1 MAWATQP
8 MTAPQSPRHPRGERD
23 DRSTSWCRA
32 HADGDEAGPHPVHRR
47 TRRRTRIRGLRTP
60 RGLGVRLHPRPRT
73 LRTQRIKVVS
83 GILSVWGRT
92 PATLAMSAA
101 TLHQISGGRYV
112 LGLGASTGAL
122 VKGFHG
128 IPYANPAAKLRDVT
142 RMFARCS
149 RASGLASTASRGRGR
164 LGRPPV
170 PDLPIWLAALAR
182 SKGSWRRRRSC
193 RTGVISS
200 SSRSRA
206 RAWAIWL
213 GETGHGG
220 HVHG

>member
-1 MAWATQP
+1 MTDRRRGVALTP
-8 MTAPQSPRHPRGERD
+8 METRLDLIRCIGELAD
-23 DRSTSWCRA
+23 ELGYEVCALPEGLGFDSTLVLA
-32 HADGDEAGPHPVHRR
+32 EVALR
-47 TRRRTRIRGLRTP
+47 TR
-60 RGLGVRLHPRPRT
+60 
-73 LRTQRIKVVS
+73 RIKVVS

-164 LGRPPV
+164 LGQPPV